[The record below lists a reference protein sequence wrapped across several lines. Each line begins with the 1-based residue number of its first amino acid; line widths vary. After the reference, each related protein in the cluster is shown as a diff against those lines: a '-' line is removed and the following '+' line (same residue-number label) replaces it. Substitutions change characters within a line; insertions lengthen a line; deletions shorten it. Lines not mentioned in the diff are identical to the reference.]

1 MARTRSD
8 RLAPTPQDM
17 KPTADSVVLYR
28 IAARPVRPQHLRLR
42 EERRPISLTVS
53 IFLPFVRSQTMRREQ
68 T

>member
-1 MARTRSD
+1 MTASPRRRRTRVI
-8 RLAPTPQDM
+8 L

-42 EERRPISLTVS
+42 EEGRPISLTVS